1 MYQCIMNEWVNR
13 WIDWL
18 IFSELINIKR
28 ALGPEGG
35 EKSNFIGKV
44 SRKAP
49 EGMMLKV
56 NFESW
61 KGSTVY

>member
-1 MYQCIMNEWVNR
+1 MNG

-18 IFSELINIKR
+18 SFSELINTQR

-35 EKSNFIGKV
+35 EKRNFIGKT

-49 EGMMLKV
+49 EGMMLKA
-56 NFESW
+56 NFES
-61 KGSTVY
+61 